1 MFLDIL
7 DQALRQEERIF
18 AGAFGRLGQVIER
31 PTMVSIVSLVK
42 ESLVGIETRLRK
54 LDEKADAAPFDLQ
67 RCIVPGT
74 STKTGW
80 RSLYAMGM
88 KLGNRGIESEL
99 GRFIWCL
106 VGGARVALGRLVR
119 VRFCVKFC
127 WSSWIEKAAWGGWAF
142 RQRARLGNCVLDR
155 LPVLTLS
162 GCETGGGF

>member
-67 RCIVPGT
+67 RCIVPRD
-74 STKTGW
+74 K
-80 RSLYAMGM
+80 Y
-88 KLGNRGIESEL
+88 E
-99 GRFIWCL
+99 
-106 VGGARVALGRLVR
+106 
-119 VRFCVKFC
+119 
-127 WSSWIEKAAWGGWAF
+127 
-142 RQRARLGNCVLDR
+142 DR
-155 LPVLTLS
+155 LEIALRD
-162 GCETGGGF
+162 GYEAGEQRDRI